1 MAARENQGLQVAVII
16 FAILTIVLAVT
27 TYIFYAK
34 SDKATKEKAAAV
46 AQAESANQQRA
57 IADYKVAAYQY
68 VLGMGGVTKEKV
80 DQLRPPTA
88 QQDVDEL
95 LRAYEADMAMI
106 ADQVAADG
114 ARNYRVLPT
123 ILLGVIQKKN
133 SSVVDANDLTTKA
146 QADKDA
152 NAQAEAA
159 RVAAATAAQAK
170 ADADLANERKS
181 YSDERTRMDGEKN
194 KLATVLADKDKRHK
208 AELDKVSK
216 EHADL
221 LAQNTQYKT
230 TIDLKTLRLDELEKE
245 QVNLFESPDGKITW
259 VNQRQRLVWINVGKA
274 DGLLRQTS
282 FSVFDHDIN
291 GVANAKSKAR
301 IEVVRIADDHLA
313 ECRILEDSA
322 SNPILVGDVIH
333 TPSWS
338 PGQRIHFALA
348 GFMDIDGDRTNDFDL
363 IKSIITMNGGVVDA
377 ELTANGVRKG
387 AITVNTRYIVLGD
400 TDRGGTSDTDN
411 KFRSE
416 YTAMRNEAD
425 RYGTETIALQ
435 KLLSQMGWK
444 VEERTVEL
452 QGIRGGSEFR
462 TRKPGQKGAPTAPGA
477 AEAAPAEGAPA
488 EGPPMPMPPG
498 NVDPF
503 ATPEAAAPGAAAP
516 VDPFAAPDAGAAAPM
531 PKAADA
537 DPFADPK

>member
-46 AQAESANQQRA
+46 AQADSANQQRA
-57 IADYKVAAYQY
+57 VADYKVAAYQY
-68 VLGMGGVTKEKV
+68 VLGLGGVTKDKV
-80 DQLRPPTA
+80 DQLRPAAP

-114 ARNYRVLPT
+114 VKNYRLLPT
-123 ILLGVIQKKN
+123 ILLGVVQKKN
-133 SSVVDANDLTTKA
+133 SSVVDANDQTTKA
-146 QADKDA
+146 QSDMAA
-152 NAQAEAA
+152 AAQADAA
-159 RVAAATAAQAK
+159 RVKAATDAQAK
-170 ADADLANERKS
+170 ADADLANERKA

-194 KLATVLADKDKRHK
+194 KLAAVLADKDKKHK
-208 AELDKVSK
+208 ADLDNVSK
-216 EHADL
+216 ERDNL
-221 LAQNTQYKT
+221 FAQASQMQT
-230 TIDLKTLRLDELEKE
+230 TIDLKTTRLDELEKE

-348 GFMDIDGDRTNDFDL
+348 GFMDIDGDRINDFDL
-363 IKSIITMNGGVVDA
+363 IRNIITMNGGVVDA

-387 AITVNTRYIVLGD
+387 AITVNTRYIVQGD
-400 TDRGGTSDTDN
+400 TDTGGTSDTDN
-411 KFRSE
+411 KFRNE
-416 YTAMRNEAD
+416 FTAMMNEAE
-425 RYGTETIALQ
+425 RFGTEKIALQ

-444 VEERTVEL
+444 AEERTVEL
-452 QGIRGGSEFR
+452 QGARGGEFR
-462 TRKPGQKGAPTAPGA
+462 TRKPGQKGAPTTPGA

-488 EGPPMPMPPG
+488 EGPPTPMPPG
-498 NVDPF
+498 NADPF

-516 VDPFAAPDAGAAAPM
+516 ADPFAVPDAGAAAPM
-531 PKAADA
+531 PKAAGA
-537 DPFADPK
+537 DPFAEPK